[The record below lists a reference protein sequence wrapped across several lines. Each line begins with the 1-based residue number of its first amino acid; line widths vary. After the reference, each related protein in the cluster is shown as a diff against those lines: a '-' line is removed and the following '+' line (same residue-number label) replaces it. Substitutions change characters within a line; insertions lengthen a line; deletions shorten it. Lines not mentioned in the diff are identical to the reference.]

1 MGRGGGAAVPHGLT
15 ISKIEIIDVRS
26 RDLLEQALAFV
37 AVFVHE
43 QGVTEALEIDGRDG
57 DARHLLA
64 LRAGVPIGTLRVR
77 WLEVGRVAKIERVA
91 VLAWERRGGV
101 GLALLDAALAFA
113 EVGGAQ
119 EARLHAQTIAQAFY
133 AKRGFVAFGP
143 TFEEDGIAHVACGV
157 ACRAMLGP
165 DRLDRAR
172 ARRPA
177 PG

>member
-1 MGRGGGAAVPHGLT
+1 
-15 ISKIEIIDVRS
+15 VRS
-26 RDLLEQALAFV
+26 RDLLEQALAIRR

-91 VLAWERRGGV
+91 VLARERRGGV